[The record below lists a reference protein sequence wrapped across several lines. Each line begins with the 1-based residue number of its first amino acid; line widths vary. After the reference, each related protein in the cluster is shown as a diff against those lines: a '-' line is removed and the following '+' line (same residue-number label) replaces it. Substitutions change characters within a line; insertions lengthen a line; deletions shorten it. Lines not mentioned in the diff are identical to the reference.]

1 MSDAIRHPRSSS
13 HPVVVE
19 VTIQAPLQRV
29 WGALRDPAEI
39 RRWHGWAC
47 PELDAEIDIIYR
59 RTATISDVDFT
70 LETGAG
76 RFELE
81 PLGEATV
88 VRVCRPAP
96 ENSSGWEG
104 VVDEINE
111 GWLSFVQQLRFYLE
125 RHAGRPRRSV
135 RMQRVRQLPSGE
147 VFFASA
153 HQTGLVLEDA
163 ALLVASP
170 QHMTLNAYGMEEGD
184 FASLHARLIG

>member
-1 MSDAIRHPRSSS
+1 MPGTTRHPRPSG
-13 HPVVVE
+13 HPIVVE
-19 VTIQAPLQRV
+19 VSIQAPLQRV

-39 RRWHGWAC
+39 RRWHGWESPA
-47 PELDAEIDIIYR
+47 LDEEIDIIYR
-59 RTATISDVDFT
+59 RTATISDTDFT

-88 VRVCRPAP
+88 VRICRPAP
-96 ENSSGWEG
+96 EGSPGWEG

-135 RMQRVRQLPSGE
+135 RVQHVRQLPTGE
-147 VFFASA
+147 VFFTSA
-153 HQTGLVLEDA
+153 HQTGLVLDDA
-163 ALLVASP
+163 ALLVISP
-170 QHMTLNAYGMEEGD
+170 QHMTLNAYGMDEGD
-184 FASLHARLIG
+184 FASLRARLVG

>member
-1 MSDAIRHPRSSS
+1 MPGTTRHPRPSS
-13 HPVVVE
+13 HPIVVE
-19 VTIQAPLQRV
+19 VSIQAPLQRV

-39 RRWHGWAC
+39 RRWHGWEYPA
-47 PELDAEIDIIYR
+47 LDEEIDIIYR
-59 RTATISDVDFT
+59 RTATISDTDLT

-88 VRVCRPAP
+88 VRICRPAP
-96 ENSSGWEG
+96 EGSPGWEG

-135 RMQRVRQLPSGE
+135 RVQHVRQLPTGE
-147 VFFASA
+147 VFFTSA
-153 HQTGLVLEDA
+153 HQTGLVLDDA
-163 ALLVASP
+163 ALLVISP
-170 QHMTLNAYGMEEGD
+170 QHMTLNAYGMDEGD
-184 FASLHARLIG
+184 FASLRARLVG